1 MIKNRSLGATELALA
16 RFEDLGQARGERG
29 SEAVTPAAYYPSAGT
44 MPWAFIDQSSETG
57 KGEQNNVSYTVSTA
71 MPAQVYNAAQV
82 TQPTAGSTWAAQIKL

>member
-16 RFEDLGQARGERG
+16 RFVDLGQAREEQG
-29 SEAVTPAAYYPSAGT
+29 SETITSAAYRPSAGM
-44 MPWAFIDQSSETG
+44 MPWAFTDQSSETG
-57 KGEQNNVSYTVSTA
+57 KSELNNVSYTASTA